1 MTAGL
6 SWRHNWPGMVG
17 VAESRARLL
26 PQAYTLLQPAKASS
40 ADRLLE
46 GSSLLSMLPVLALQ
60 PLL

>member
-1 MTAGL
+1 
-6 SWRHNWPGMVG
+6 MVG